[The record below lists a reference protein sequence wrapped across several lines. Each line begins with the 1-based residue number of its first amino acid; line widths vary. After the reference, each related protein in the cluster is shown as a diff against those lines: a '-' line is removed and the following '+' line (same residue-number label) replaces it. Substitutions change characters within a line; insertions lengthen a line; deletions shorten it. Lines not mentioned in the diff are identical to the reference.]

1 MSAASSNYLVAGC
14 DLADRYAELLGAYC
28 IRRDEGALVQV
39 YDIAREALND
49 QMSLADYGSM
59 HHGALGAICRSTS
72 LGERAI
78 EAADDFFL
86 EGIAV
91 YDMALRGYQTTVSRL
106 QGEIAERRRVEEELR
121 DITFDLARQRDD
133 LDNQV
138 RLRTVEIRER
148 AKALEQTN
156 GMLRQ
161 ANREQAEFTYALSH
175 DLKTPINTIDM
186 FLQTLLEDFED
197 VIDDEALE
205 LIHIASETAD
215 RMKQL
220 IDDVLEY
227 SRVVDHTFQA
237 EAVDLSR
244 LIEEITVDQQSAF
257 AAAEAELVVGDLPM
271 VRGNQFQLRVLM
283 TNLLS
288 NALKYRAKDRKP
300 QIRVHAEQDP
310 EGLKVCV
317 AVSDNGIGIREDR
330 QAHIFELFKRLHT
343 FDEFEGS
350 GIGLALCKR
359 VAENH
364 GTEISVTSEEGA
376 GSVFSIWLDL
386 DGARE

>member
-1 MSAASSNYLVAGC
+1 M
-14 DLADRYAELLGAYC
+14 
-28 IRRDEGALVQV
+28 
-39 YDIAREALND
+39 
-49 QMSLADYGSM
+49 
-59 HHGALGAICRSTS
+59 
-72 LGERAI
+72 
-78 EAADDFFL
+78 
-86 EGIAV
+86 
-91 YDMALRGYQTTVSRL
+91 
-106 QGEIAERRRVEEELR
+106 
-121 DITFDLARQRDD
+121 
-133 LDNQV
+133 

-364 GTEISVTSEEGA
+364 GTEISVTSEEGV